1 MNEVTTLDTN
11 SATMPLPTVTPHQPP
26 VGVFAAIHGRRSVR
40 DFASTH
46 VDEKTI
52 RALLDAAV
60 QAPTAVHEE
69 PWCFVVVQDAAILR
83 RISDRAKGFW
93 REHLAAGAPAPRADT
108 PPAGL
113 SALARRLADPEFSIF
128 YNAGTLVVI
137 AAKPLGPFVT
147 ADCWLAAE
155 NLMLAAYGLGLG
167 TCCIGFALSALNSQA
182 VKAEIGIPADVT
194 AVAAIIVG
202 EPASTP
208 PPVGRR
214 PPQILSWAGNGSKG
228 RS

>member
-11 SATMPLPTVTPHQPP
+11 SATMPLPTVTTHQPP
-26 VGVFAAIHGRRSVR
+26 VGVSAAIHGRRSVR
-40 DFASTH
+40 DFTSTH

-69 PWCFVVVQDAAILR
+69 PWCFVIVQDAAVLR

-93 REHLAAGAPAPRADT
+93 LEHLAAGAPAPRADT

-155 NLMLAAYGLGLG
+155 NLMLAACAMGLG
-167 TCCIGFALSALNSQA
+167 TCCIGLA
-182 VKAEIGIPADVT
+182 VPAMNTAESKAELGLAHDVH

-202 EPASTP
+202 VPSGAAA
-208 PPVGRR
+208 PVPRKDPLIVYWG
-214 PPQILSWAGNGSKG
+214 
-228 RS
+228 